1 MGIEQTSADLASRIV
16 AMAEV
21 EEDASLNDA
30 EKAEKLKSMK
40 LETLQKINS
49 EIENVTIA
57 SKVILEN
64 IRTIVNNEEW
74 AKLPPSKKISS
85 DIALNNSVALALQSM
100 ESKLTPDIQELLSF
114 YLEIMKRWQMTESKI
129 EITTMGQQWQAIHD
143 QKEASKAAAEAE
155 KTSGI
160 ISGACGIATAGL
172 SAIVKIGVT
181 VASVYKYRN
190 AVPKKDMLTK
200 EDGTK
205 VEVDIKKT
213 ANKNVIENNEVQ
225 GKIEKKN
232 ADVLKCEAKIS
243 EERLKLEERRSQ
255 PKQANETYAGRKQEL
270 ADRQKTIDSLET
282 ELETHKTDLAKLKKE
297 GKVLS
302 QRVAADTAQIDA
314 ANNEA
319 SRVVQQWRAG
329 NEICDSLFSI
339 IQHGGT
345 IGKAFSDRTA
355 ADHKINS
362 EMISYMVNF
371 FSTGMQATKKDE
383 QDIMELQKS
392 LISAFQATLQTEL
405 SADSFAIRS
414 LA

>member
-1 MGIEQTSADLASRIV
+1 MGIEQTSSDLASRIV

-21 EEDASLNDA
+21 EEDASLSDA
-30 EKAEKLKSMK
+30 EKAGKLRSMK
-40 LETLQKINS
+40 LETLEKINS

-74 AKLPPSKKISS
+74 AKLPPSKKLSG

-181 VASVYKYRN
+181 VASVNKFRN
-190 AVPKKDMLTK
+190 AVPDKGKVKTEAGD
-200 EDGTK
+200 E
-205 VEVDIKKT
+205 VEVDFKKT
-213 ANKNVIENNEVQ
+213 YRENVIKNNKVQ
-225 GKIEKKN
+225 GKIEKQN
-232 ADVLKCEAKIS
+232 SDVLKCEAEIS
-243 EERLKLEERRSQ
+243 DLKLKLENRKKE
-255 PKQANETYAGRKQEL
+255 PKLDTETDAGRQKEFD
-270 ADRQKTIDSLET
+270 DRQKTIDSLET
-282 ELETHKTDLAKLKKE
+282 ELETKKTDLTKSMEE

-302 QRVAADTAQIDA
+302 KRVAADTAKMDA
-314 ANNEA
+314 ENNEV
-319 SRVVQQWRAG
+319 SRTVQQWRAG

-345 IGKAFSDRTA
+345 IGKAFSDRKA
-355 ADHKINS
+355 ADHKIDS
-362 EMISYMVNF
+362 EMISFMVNF
-371 FSTGMQATKKDE
+371 FSTRMQATKKDE

-392 LISAFQATLQTEL
+392 LISTCQATLQSQL

-414 LA
+414 SA